1 MADNAKSVADE
12 TISTTLKSLLNS
24 FPGLDGKEI
33 VFSSLRTNKGF
44 TFYPVSGTAVINTQ
58 EDITGFVTQTCEYKF
73 SIVYRFAPQSE
84 AHKFRVKELLDN
96 IGKWLERQ
104 PVRANGEVC
113 QLPKYPAL
121 PGGMK
126 IKSITR
132 LGAGRIE
139 AAFQDGVEDWSIP
152 ITLQYENKFER

>member
-1 MADNAKSVADE
+1 MAENAQYVADE
-12 TISTTLKSLLNS
+12 TISTILKSLLNS

-33 VFSSLRTNKGF
+33 VFSSLRTKQGF
-44 TFYPVSGTAVINTQ
+44 TFYPVSGTAVTNTK
-58 EDITGFVTQTCEYKF
+58 EDITGGVTQICEYKF

-84 AHKFRVKELLDN
+84 EHRFRVKELLDN

-104 PVRANGEVC
+104 PVRANGEVHH
-113 QLPKYPAL
+113 LVYPTL